1 MADDNDQATKQP
13 NNNPGQRIPFTR
25 GRQAESDL
33 ALAMASQGQE
43 RSSPAAPFT
52 TTLETIESE
61 TDFDQED
68 REANNNTNSASITSE
83 ESSTYDYN
91 HEDYEFFFEA
101 SGFEAELGFLDDEE
115 DEDMEEYDD
124 DDDDDDDELDVDELT
139 YEELIALGEFIGV
152 EERGLSPNEIS
163 LCLNP
168 IISSNKSPLNHDHEI
183 INKSSSTAGIDRCV
197 ICQIEYEDGESL
209 VALPC
214 EHPYHSE
221 CISKWLRIK
230 KCCPICSSE
239 VSSSSHPNNKNINA
253 KNGC

>member
-52 TTLETIESE
+52 TTLETIESG

-68 REANNNTNSASITSE
+68 REANNTNSASITSE
-83 ESSTYDYN
+83 DSSTYDYN
-91 HEDYEFFFEA
+91 QEDYEFF
-101 SGFEAELGFLDDEE
+101 FEAELGFLDDQE
-115 DEDMEEYDD
+115 DEDMEEYNDDD

-152 EERGLSPNEIS
+152 EERGLSPIEIS

-168 IISSNKSPLNHDHEI
+168 IIFSSKSPLNHDHEI
-183 INKSSSTAGIDRCV
+183 INKSSPGGIDRCV

-239 VSSSSHPNNKNINA
+239 VSSSSHPNNKSINA